1 MQLRAQKTREAI
13 LTAGMRLF
21 SSCGFSGTAVDAVAA
36 DAGVN
41 KQRIYA
47 YFGSKQGLF
56 EAVLT
61 EALGNRDGILCPEKS
76 LQEAGAHPERL
87 TEILL
92 EAFWKQHDA
101 HPEFWRL
108 LAWANLENDIDLDK
122 LSGVRFKDNAL
133 MRKAF
138 EKAQAAGFFKD
149 IDFENYLFSLFALT
163 FFYVA
168 NKRTLRY
175 TLGGKLFDADGFETL
190 RRQLPKLFR

>member
-13 LTAGMRLF
+13 LSAGMRLF
-21 SSCGFSGTAVDAVAA
+21 SSRGFSGTAVDAVAA

-61 EALGNRDGILCPEKS
+61 EALGNRDGILCPESS
-76 LQEAGAHPERL
+76 LREAGVHPERL

-92 EAFWKQHDA
+92 EAFWRQHET

-108 LAWANLENDIDLDK
+108 LAWANLEKDIDLDK

-133 MRKAF
+133 MREAF
-138 EKAQAAGFFKD
+138 EKAQRAGFFEE

-175 TLGGKLFDADGFETL
+175 TLGEKLFDADGFEKL

>member
-92 EAFWKQHDA
+92 
-101 HPEFWRL
+101 
-108 LAWANLENDIDLDK
+108 
-122 LSGVRFKDNAL
+122 
-133 MRKAF
+133 
-138 EKAQAAGFFKD
+138 
-149 IDFENYLFSLFALT
+149 
-163 FFYVA
+163 
-168 NKRTLRY
+168 
-175 TLGGKLFDADGFETL
+175 
-190 RRQLPKLFR
+190 

>member
-36 DAGVN
+36 DAGVTT
-41 KQRIYA
+41 QRIYA

-61 EALGNRDGILCPEKS
+61 EALGNRDGILCSEKS

-108 LAWANLENDIDLDK
+108 LAWANLENDDDDILGSVCQFDVVFANLTNGLMNDVDLD
-122 LSGVRFKDNAL
+122 
-133 MRKAF
+133 
-138 EKAQAAGFFKD
+138 FFC
-149 IDFENYLFSLFALT
+149 
-163 FFYVA
+163 
-168 NKRTLRY
+168 
-175 TLGGKLFDADGFETL
+175 
-190 RRQLPKLFR
+190 